1 MKRRSRLLTSS
12 LAATAVSFAMLAPAH
27 AETLKIGINQPLTG
41 AVAASGNYIL
51 QGAKIAA
58 EEINANGGIKGKQ
71 IELVVEDN
79 KSNPTEAS
87 NVTEK
92 LIVRDKVP
100 VLMGAW
106 GSTLTLA
113 SMPKLMEYKVPMVV
127 ETSSSVKIT
136 KSGNPYVFRLAPT
149 SAIEADNF
157 VRYIEPLGIKKADLL
172 VVNNDWGRGAAVE
185 FRRVLEA
192 NGAQVGKELI
202 MDAAAQDMTAQLS
215 EIRGSDA
222 DTLIVTTAVE
232 QLTLLLKQAQSLG
245 LKRQIITTGGSQS
258 PDQLVEQAGSAA
270 EGTMHLLFFTPW
282 TPDSTAH
289 PEMSK
294 AFIAEWKKRKLN
306 PAGLTES
313 FRGYDGI
320 RTIAAALEAV
330 DEPTPEKIREALWNV
345 KIDGLNGDISFRKD
359 GEGDRASAQYDAN
372 TYLVVIKD
380 GKVAAVQE

>member
-1 MKRRSRLLTSS
+1 MKLRGKLLTAG
-12 LAATAVSFAMLAPAH
+12 LAATALSFAMLGQAH
-27 AETLKIGINQPLTG
+27 AETVKIGVNQPLTG
-41 AVAASGNYIL
+41 AIAASGNYIL
-51 QGAKIAA
+51 EGAKIAA
-58 EEINANGGIKGKQ
+58 DEINANGGINGKQ
-71 IELVVEDN
+71 IQLVVEDN
-79 KSNPTEAS
+79 KGNPTEAA

-149 SAIEADNF
+149 SATEADNF
-157 VRYIEPLGIKKADLL
+157 VEYIKPLGIKKADLL

-192 NGAQVGKELI
+192 NGVTVGKELI
-202 MDAAAQDMTAQLS
+202 MDAAAQDMTSQLS
-215 EIRGSDA
+215 EVRSSDA
-222 DTLIVTTAVE
+222 DTLFVTTAVE
-232 QLTLLLKQAQSLG
+232 QLTLLLKQAQALG
-245 LKRQIITTGGSQS
+245 LKRQIITTGGSQN
-258 PDQLVEQAGSAA
+258 PDQLIDQAGSAA
-270 EGTMHLLFFTPW
+270 NGSMHLLFFTPW

-294 AFIAEWKKRKLN
+294 AFIAEWEKRGLN
-306 PAGLTES
+306 KAGLTES

-320 RTIAAALEAV
+320 KTIAAAIEAAG
-330 DEPTPEKIREALWNV
+330 EATPEKIREALWNV
-345 KIDGLNGDISFRKD
+345 KLDGLNGDISFRAD
-359 GEGDRASAQYDAN
+359 GEGDKASAQYDAA
-372 TYLVVIKD
+372 TYLVKIED
-380 GKVAAVQE
+380 GKVVAVQ

>member
-1 MKRRSRLLTSS
+1 MKLRGKLLTAG
-12 LAATAVSFAMLAPAH
+12 LAATALSFAMLGQAH
-27 AETLKIGINQPLTG
+27 AETVKIGVNQPLTG
-41 AVAASGNYIL
+41 AIAASGNYIL
-51 QGAKIAA
+51 EGAKIAA
-58 EEINANGGIKGKQ
+58 DEINANGGINGKQ
-71 IELVVEDN
+71 IQLVVEDN
-79 KSNPTEAS
+79 KGNPTEAA

-149 SAIEADNF
+149 SATEADNF
-157 VRYIEPLGIKKADLL
+157 VEYIKPLGIKKADLL

-192 NGAQVGKELI
+192 NGVTVGKELI
-202 MDAAAQDMTAQLS
+202 MDAAAQDMTSQLS
-215 EIRGSDA
+215 EVRSSDA
-222 DTLIVTTAVE
+222 DTLFVTTAVE
-232 QLTLLLKQAQSLG
+232 QLTLLLKQAQALG
-245 LKRQIITTGGSQS
+245 LKRQIVTTGGSQN
-258 PDQLVEQAGSAA
+258 PDQLIDQAGSAA
-270 EGTMHLLFFTPW
+270 NGSMHLLFFTPW

-294 AFIAEWKKRKLN
+294 AFIAEWEKRGLN
-306 PAGLTES
+306 KAGLTES

-320 RTIAAALEAV
+320 KTIAAAIEAAG
-330 DEPTPEKIREALWNV
+330 EATPEKIREALWNV
-345 KIDGLNGDISFRKD
+345 KLDGLNGDISFRAD
-359 GEGDRASAQYDAN
+359 GEGDKASAQYDAA
-372 TYLVVIKD
+372 TYLVKIED
-380 GKVAAVQE
+380 GKVVAVQ